1 MNVETAIVVPGE
13 YTFSNFRR
21 AMGVTALRPGA
32 AAMECKVL
40 LMSKLYVGALCA
52 LERNSCETRITRW
65 HDRITHIGD
74 ERAGLLGVTNGCG
87 AAEGLCRN
95 SSRVRGAS
103 LEELDEVS

>member
-1 MNVETAIVVPGE
+1 MAYAMNVETAIVVPGE

-40 LMSKLYVGALCA
+40 VISKLYVGALCA
-52 LERNSCETRITRW
+52 
-65 HDRITHIGD
+65 IGE
-74 ERAGLLGVTNGCG
+74 ERAGLLAVTNGCG
-87 AAEGLCRN
+87 ADEGLGRN